1 MIRPLH
7 TLQKQKFH
15 NEPKFLD
22 ISTIVEQYIALQLVM
37 KRAHI
42 KTFIKV
48 AFFVAFL
55 YFSAEAVKDFII
67 GDTVFENINY
77 LNKTL
82 IFPSVTLCPRQR
94 YFTCK

>member
-1 MIRPLH
+1 MQRPLH
-7 TLQKQKFH
+7 SLQKQKFH

-22 ISTIVEQYIALQLVM
+22 ISIFEENIALQLVM

-42 KTFIKV
+42 KTFIKL

-82 IFPSVTLCPRQR
+82 IFPSLTLCPRQR
-94 YFTCK
+94 YFTCIA